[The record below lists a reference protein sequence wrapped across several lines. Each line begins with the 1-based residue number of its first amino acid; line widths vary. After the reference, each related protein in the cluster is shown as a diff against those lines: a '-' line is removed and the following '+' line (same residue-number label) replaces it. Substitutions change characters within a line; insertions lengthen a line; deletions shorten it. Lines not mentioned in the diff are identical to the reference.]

1 MTRKQRRTP
10 AWTLGLLML
19 GGGMPSAVQAQIEA
33 AETAPPTP
41 LVEAT
46 DAAEPTAAPAAVTVD
61 GYEQLENVV
70 VTARM
75 REEVLSEIPESIQAY
90 SGKTLEAAGVESVK
104 DLARL
109 TPNFNLIEAQQPGV
123 VLINVRGI
131 GQIRMGEAPIA
142 VVVDGVQSNIP
153 NQITQDLFDIERM
166 EVLKGPQGSI
176 YGRNAIGGA
185 INIVTR
191 QPTNE
196 FSGRLMGTAG
206 NGDDRRIS
214 AQLSGPVIEDLLLFR
229 VAGKYKEFGGLIDGV
244 TLGEKVDDEESKSA
258 RASLLFLPTDDLMVS
273 LTGSYDDIEAG
284 ASYYAPYSL
293 LREVGQDRN
302 ISEPKPVIMDHKG
315 LGTRRIEDGSL
326 KIDYQTGIGT
336 LSSITA
342 YSKLASFL
350 DEELDWLPLPLLT
363 AIQTVDNKAL
373 SQELRLV
380 SDSDSDLQ
388 WLVGGY
394 YLDVDRETLTQPYIA
409 EDVTTVLSGV
419 LGELLGTDIP
429 LLVPFIG
436 KHFLDD
442 NRAYAFF
449 GHMGYDF
456 TESLQG
462 GLGLRY
468 DVDERHQQSLD
479 DGTINDATFRSLQ
492 PKVSLNYKF
501 GELFGGGIVEDLM
514 LYATVG
520 KGFRSGGFNPTD
532 QVGRQYKKEEL
543 WNYEVG
549 FKSQLFER
557 TFFNVAFFYSDIKD
571 RQVYTL
577 DLLTVSQLIANPV
590 PKSHV
595 MGTEIEIST
604 RPLRGLTVGAGLGL
618 LKSEIDEYDP
628 SVYAGTVAEGD
639 YNGNQLNQVPGYS
652 YNAYFEY
659 TLPVCHACGID
670 LVARGDFN
678 GSGGD
683 FYWEIDNEDLRASQK
698 FANFR
703 LTLKAKNWSLG
714 AFVDNAFEEEYV
726 VEFVPYEFSGGL
738 SDLGL
743 PSRPRRYGVELGFSF

>member
-19 GGGMPSAVQAQIEA
+19 GGGIPSAVQAQIGEA
-33 AETAPPTP
+33 EA
-41 LVEAT
+41 VE
-46 DAAEPTAAPAAVTVD
+46 TAAPPAIVVD
-61 GYEQLENVV
+61 SDEQLENVV

-419 LGELLGTDIP
+419 LGELLGADIP
-429 LLVPFIG
+429 LFRRTLADITKGTPNSLLLVEREG
-436 KHFLDD
+436 V
-442 NRAYAFF
+442 
-449 GHMGYDF
+449 
-456 TESLQG
+456 TEL
-462 GLGLRY
+462 
-468 DVDERHQQSLD
+468 
-479 DGTINDATFRSLQ
+479 ATQ
-492 PKVSLNYKF
+492 PKTKL
-501 GELFGGGIVEDLM
+501 
-514 LYATVG
+514 A
-520 KGFRSGGFNPTD
+520 R
-532 QVGRQYKKEEL
+532 
-543 WNYEVG
+543 
-549 FKSQLFER
+549 
-557 TFFNVAFFYSDIKD
+557 A
-571 RQVYTL
+571 
-577 DLLTVSQLIANPV
+577 LIHHIAAKYRARNAAKV
-590 PKSHV
+590 HRLR
-595 MGTEIEIST
+595 
-604 RPLRGLTVGAGLGL
+604 RP
-618 LKSEIDEYDP
+618 
-628 SVYAGTVAEGD
+628 
-639 YNGNQLNQVPGYS
+639 
-652 YNAYFEY
+652 
-659 TLPVCHACGID
+659 
-670 LVARGDFN
+670 
-678 GSGGD
+678 
-683 FYWEIDNEDLRASQK
+683 
-698 FANFR
+698 
-703 LTLKAKNWSLG
+703 
-714 AFVDNAFEEEYV
+714 
-726 VEFVPYEFSGGL
+726 
-738 SDLGL
+738 
-743 PSRPRRYGVELGFSF
+743 